1 MNGRASAWRD
11 VRTWLAA
18 RPLVADT
25 AFAVALLL
33 AELALWALGGE
44 DLRTPLP
51 PESLAWLAV
60 GLAPVAIRRRW
71 PWVAAVAASLQ
82 NTVTGI
88 FGLYYEGIAIAIVTY
103 TIAAYKPL
111 RASILAALGIWVPPM
126 VAAGVYE
133 RYAEGPIPLTLTFFL
148 VFNTMACLVAF
159 LTGRTVF
166 ARRRYVAALVEQ
178 ARTAELNQQAL
189 SAQAV
194 TDERRRIAREL
205 HDMVAHHVSVMGVL
219 ATASRRTLR
228 RDPDAA
234 DEALATIEETGRTV
248 LREMRRLLDVLRTE
262 PDPYD
267 PLAPA
272 PGLSSLEGL
281 IEQVREAGLPV
292 TLSTNGD
299 VDGGA
304 PAMDPGAALTV
315 YRITQEAL
323 TNVLKHGGAQATA
336 EVRLDVGT
344 RWLVL
349 EVFDTGRG
357 PAGGE
362 DGTVGHG
369 LAGMRERV
377 ALYGG
382 TLRTGPRP
390 GGGYRVYARIPVKED
405 AHE

>member
-1 MNGRASAWRD
+1 VAW
-11 VRTWLAA
+11 V
-18 RPLVADT
+18 
-25 AFAVALLL
+25 
-33 AELALWALGGE
+33 
-44 DLRTPLP
+44 
-51 PESLAWLAV
+51 AV

-71 PWVAAVAASLQ
+71 PWVALVATSVQ
-82 NTVTGI
+82 NTVTGV
-88 FGLYYEGIAIAIVTY
+88 FGLAYESIAIAIITY
-103 TIAAYKPL
+103 TIAAYQPL
-111 RASILAALGIWVPPM
+111 RTSILATVGSWVPPM
-126 VAAGVYE
+126 VAAAVFE
-133 RYAEGPIPLTLTFFL
+133 RYAEGPVPLTFGYFL
-148 VFNTMACLVAF
+148 VFNTMAALVAF

-178 ARTAELNQQAL
+178 ARSAELNQQSL

-194 TDERRRIAREL
+194 ADERRRIAREL

-281 IEQVREAGLPV
+281 VEQVREAGLPV
-292 TLSTNGD
+292 SLTTTGE
-299 VDGGA
+299 VDGGV
-304 PAMDPGAALTV
+304 PATDPGVALTV
-315 YRITQEAL
+315 YRIAQEAL

-357 PAGGE
+357 PAGGI

-377 ALYGG
+377 GLYGG

>member
-1 MNGRASAWRD
+1 VRASAWRD
-11 VRTWLAA
+11 LRAWLAA
-18 RPLVADT
+18 RPLVADA
-25 AFAVALLL
+25 AFALTLLL
-33 AELALWALGGE
+33 AELALWALSGDG
-44 DLRTPLP
+44 LRERLP
-51 PESLAWLAV
+51 AEALAWVAV

-71 PWVAAVAASLQ
+71 PWVAAVATSVQ
-82 NTVTGI
+82 NTATGV
-88 FGLYYEGIAIAIVTY
+88 FGLYYEGVAIAIITY
-103 TIAAYKPL
+103 TIAANKPL
-111 RASILAALGIWVPPM
+111 RTSLVATVAIWVPPM
-126 VAAGVYE
+126 VAAGIYE
-133 RYAEGPIPLTLTFFL
+133 RYAEGPIPLTFSYFL
-148 VFNTMACLVAF
+148 VFNTMAATVAF

-194 TDERRRIAREL
+194 ADERRRIAREL

-219 ATASRRTLR
+219 ATASRRTLA
-228 RDPDAA
+228 RDPAAA

-281 IEQVREAGLPV
+281 VEQVREAGLPV
-292 TLSTNGD
+292 ALTTTGD
-299 VDGGA
+299 VDGGH
-304 PAMDPGAALTV
+304 PAMDPGVALTV
-315 YRITQEAL
+315 YRIAQEAL
-323 TNVLKHGGAQATA
+323 TNVLKHGGARATA
-336 EVRLDVGT
+336 EVRLDVGS

-357 PAGGE
+357 PVGGA
-362 DGTVGHG
+362 DGAVGHG

-382 TLRTGPRP
+382 TLRTGARP

-405 AHE
+405 AHG